1 MNKQQREII
10 ACRYDQLLYEN
21 GPIEEGF
28 QICKDLI
35 KELRETDSKLD
46 SDLTEIDEDYE

>member
-1 MNKQQREII
+1 MNKEQRELI
-10 ACRYDQLLYEN
+10 AYRYNQLCYVS
-21 GPIEEGF
+21 GAVEEGF

-46 SDLTEIDEDYE
+46 SDLTEIDKENE